1 MPTASKCRPER
12 WLEDHGDALFRFAFA
27 RLRDRTLAEDAVQE
41 ALLGG
46 LRSRDGFEGR
56 AEERTWL
63 ISILRRKIADC
74 LRRRNGK
81 IKEQETADFDET
93 RQFAELPGIWSDPEL
108 AVEND
113 AFRLQ
118 FRDCLGRLPDDF
130 ADAFILREVEE
141 LTYEEVCDMLG
152 VTATNLSTRLY
163 RARMLLRKCLQ
174 ANWFDMRS
182 EER

>member
-12 WLEDHGDALFRFAFA
+12 WLEEHGDALYRFAMA
-27 RLRDRTLAEDAVQE
+27 RLGDATLAEDMVQE
-41 ALLGG
+41 ALLGA
-46 LRSRDGFEGR
+46 LRSQDSYEGR

-74 LRRRNGK
+74 LRRRNGMV
-81 IKEQETADFDET
+81 KEQETPDFDET
-93 RQFAELPGIWSDPEL
+93 RQFTDLPDVWSDPEL
-108 AVEND
+108 ALESD
-113 AFRLQ
+113 AFRAQ

-163 RARMLLRKCLQ
+163 RARMQLRKCLQ
-174 ANWFDMRS
+174 ANWFDLRT

>member
-12 WLEDHGDALFRFAFA
+12 WLEEHGDALFRFALA
-27 RLRDRTLAEDAVQE
+27 RLRDSTLAEDMVQE
-41 ALLGG
+41 ALLGA
-46 LRSRDGFEGR
+46 LRSQDNYEGR

-74 LRRRNGK
+74 LRRMSRRPK
-81 IKEQETADFDET
+81 DQETPDFDET
-93 RQFAELPGIWSDPEL
+93 RQFVELPDIWSDPEL
-108 AVEND
+108 ALESD
-113 AFRLQ
+113 AFRVQ

-174 ANWFDMRS
+174 TNWFDDRS
-182 EER
+182 EGR